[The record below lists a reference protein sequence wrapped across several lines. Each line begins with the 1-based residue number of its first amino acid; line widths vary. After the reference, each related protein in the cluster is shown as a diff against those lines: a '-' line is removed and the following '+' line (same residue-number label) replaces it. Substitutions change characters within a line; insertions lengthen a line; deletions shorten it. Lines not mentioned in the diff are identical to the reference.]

1 MGSRVPSGLFKSLK
15 PSVWPEQWPV
25 LLEQT
30 AKKKK
35 NKNPSILRAE
45 RLTSQPSDEEK
56 TRFIFVLF
64 LLLFLDKVS

>member
-1 MGSRVPSGLFKSLK
+1 MASPAGTDS
-15 PSVWPEQWPV
+15 
-25 LLEQT
+25 
-30 AKKKK
+30 KKT
-35 NKNPSILRAE
+35 SILRAE